1 MDSINLFCNICSMLN
16 ILEAQTSKYWVDT
29 KDGSGFS
36 IICYTKTG
44 TNFLVNTMLRVVI
57 FCCDYNWLLSSWS
70 HLLFLNFTK
79 KCFLTNCFL
88 FVPKRRT
95 QPSAAFPGS
104 LPTPLAHHQSAH
116 FHGGG
121 SQALS
126 FPPVCSVHPGYLWP
140 PATAAPTAPHSRH
153 GPLPQSSPDPRMDDQ
168 VDISTC
174 CFTVTADL
182 TQAKPEIHKKILK
195 KKSSLS
201 SHQAAHTRFSGHL
214 SNSLKPEPWA
224 PPHTFPSPSTARSHQ
239 FSLSILKLYV
249 RVHQH
254 TYSENPWEASLC
266 L

>member
-70 HLLFLNFTK
+70 HLLFLNFTT

-195 KKSSLS
+195 KKELPVFAPGCSHPFQWTSLQFA
-201 SHQAAHTRFSGHL
+201 QARTL
-214 SNSLKPEPWA
+214 SATPYLPLTQ
-224 PPHTFPSPSTARSHQ
+224 HCQVPSVLPFYLETLR
-239 FSLSILKLYV
+239 
-249 RVHQH
+249 
-254 TYSENPWEASLC
+254 
-266 L
+266 